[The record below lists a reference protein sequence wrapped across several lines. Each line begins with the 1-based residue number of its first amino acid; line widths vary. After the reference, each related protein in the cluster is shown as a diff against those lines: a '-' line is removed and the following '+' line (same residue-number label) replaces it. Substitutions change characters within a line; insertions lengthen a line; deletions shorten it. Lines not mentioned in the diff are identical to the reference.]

1 MRTSISRISALGAAL
16 VAAVGLTACGGGG
29 QDSPTALVVAPGAVV
44 ARVGDTAI
52 TGATLSHWIS
62 VLNQEAATHGS
73 GSSLALQH
81 QALSFLVS
89 AAWLIGEAADRGQ
102 AVSGTE
108 VDRRFQQKS
117 RESFP
122 GGEHELDEFLKGTG
136 QTVADLKLKIGVELA
151 SARMLRALKSSE
163 PGVSATQVAAYY
175 QQNKSRFEI
184 HERRDVELV
193 EVKTEA
199 AAKQAKK
206 EIEGGKSIAKMSPY
220 RETIERY
227 SGVGG
232 PAAPRIE
239 AAIFAAKP
247 NVLTGPLKLHYVYS
261 VFVFRRAA
269 PAVQKPLAE
278 VEGSIRAQLLT
289 EQHQRTIT
297 EFADALER
305 RWTPQTDCRPGFVVR
320 QCRQYKGPQ
329 PSTPEDPFTLD

>member
-1 MRTSISRISALGAAL
+1 VRTSISRISALGVALLAAL
-16 VAAVGLTACGGGG
+16 GLAACGGGG
-29 QDSPTALVVAPGAVV
+29 HDSPTALVVAPGAVV

-52 TGATLSHWIS
+52 TGATLSHWMS

-73 GSSLALQH
+73 SSSLALQR
-81 QALSFLVS
+81 QALSFLLS
-89 AAWLIGEAADRGQ
+89 AQWLIGEAADRGQ
-102 AVSGTE
+102 PVSAGE
-108 VDRRFQQKS
+108 VDRRFQQRS

-122 GGEHELDEFLKGTG
+122 GGESELDEFLKGTG

-151 SARMLRALKSSE
+151 SARMQHALTSGE
-163 PGVSATQVAAYY
+163 PGVSAAQIAAYY
-175 QQNKSRFEI
+175 RQNIQRFTI

-199 AAKQAKK
+199 AAKNAKR
-206 EIEGGKSIAKMSPY
+206 EIEAGKSIADMSPY

-239 AAIFAAKP
+239 AAIFSAKP

-261 VFVFRRAA
+261 VFVFRRAM
-269 PAVQKPLAE
+269 PPVRKPLAE
-278 VEGSIRAQLLT
+278 VEASIRAQLLA
-289 EQHQRTIT
+289 EQRQRTIAQ
-297 EFADALER
+297 FADALAS
-305 RWTPQTDCRPGFVVR
+305 RWTPQTDCQPGFVVR

-329 PSTPEDPFTLD
+329 PSTPEDPFSID